1 MPTEVVAI
9 ANQKGGVGKT
19 TTAINLAACLVERR
33 RSVLLVDLDPQA
45 NATSGLGCSPARG
58 GSIYRALF
66 GERPFAE
73 CIRPTDYRNFDIV
86 PSELDLAG
94 AEVELLRLPEP
105 ALALRRAMAPY
116 LAATPHEFVL
126 IDCPPSLGILTVN
139 ALCAADRVLVPL
151 QCEYFALE
159 GLSVITRVIEDLR
172 RGANPRLELDGIVM
186 TMYSSRTRLGQQV
199 VQEVVN
205 HFPGR
210 VYESLIP
217 RTVRLGE
224 APSFA
229 KPIIVY
235 DSGGIGAAAYRLLA
249 KEFLARRAAAA
260 SGSASA
266 APMNQPESPA
276 PSPPPVTE
284 PAAEVTVSPPA
295 KELADGHG

>member
-1 MPTEVVAI
+1 MPTDVIAI

-45 NATSGLGCSPARG
+45 NATSGLGVQVAAG
-58 GSIYRALF
+58 ASIYRALF
-66 GERPFAE
+66 GERPFEE
-73 CIRPTDYRNFDIV
+73 CIRPTAYKNFDLV

-94 AEVELLRLPEP
+94 AEVELLRLPDP
-105 ALALRRAMAPY
+105 TLALRRAMAPY
-116 LAATPHEFVL
+116 LASPRHDFVF

-139 ALCAADRVLVPL
+139 ALCAAHRVLVPL

-186 TMYSSRTRLGQQV
+186 TMYSSRTKLGQQV
-199 VQEVVN
+199 VREVVT

-235 DSGGIGAAAYRLLA
+235 DGTGVGATAYRMLA
-249 KEFLARRAAAA
+249 KEFLER
-260 SGSASA
+260 ASA
-266 APMNQPESPA
+266 PTPSSGPAGAVEEVRATPANACPEGGASA
-276 PSPPPVTE
+276 TGPSVF
-284 PAAEVTVSPPA
+284 A
-295 KELADGHG
+295 

>member
-1 MPTEVVAI
+1 MPTDVIAI

-45 NATSGLGCSPARG
+45 NATSGLGVQAAAG
-58 GSIYRALF
+58 ASIYRALF
-66 GERPFAE
+66 GERSFEE
-73 CIRPTDYRNFDIV
+73 CIRPTAYKNFDVV

-94 AEVELLRLPEP
+94 AEVELLRLPDP
-105 ALALRRAMAPY
+105 TLALRRAMAPY
-116 LAATPHEFVL
+116 LAAPRHEFVF

-139 ALCAADRVLVPL
+139 ALCAAHRVLVPL

-172 RGANPRLELDGIVM
+172 RGANPQLELDGIVM
-186 TMYSSRTRLGQQV
+186 TMYSSRTKLGQQV
-199 VQEVVN
+199 VHEVVT
-205 HFPGR
+205 HFPGL
-210 VYESLIP
+210 VYESLVP

-235 DSGGIGAAAYRLLA
+235 DGTGIGATAYRMLA
-249 KEFLARRAAAA
+249 KEFLARASARNQPPAPADAVEEAKTAPEAVPPAAAA
-260 SGSASA
+260 PPA
-266 APMNQPESPA
+266 APSVPA
-276 PSPPPVTE
+276 
-284 PAAEVTVSPPA
+284 
-295 KELADGHG
+295 

>member
-1 MPTEVVAI
+1 MPTDVIAI

-45 NATSGLGCSPARG
+45 NATSGLGVQPAAG
-58 GSIYRALF
+58 ASIYHALF
-66 GERPFAE
+66 GERSFEE
-73 CIRPTDYRNFDIV
+73 CIRPTAYKNFDVV

-105 ALALRRAMAPY
+105 TLALRRAMAPY
-116 LAATPHEFVL
+116 LAAPRHDFVF

-172 RGANPRLELDGIVM
+172 RGANPRLEVDGIVM
-186 TMYSSRTRLGQQV
+186 TMYSSRTRLGQ
-199 VQEVVN
+199 EVVHEVVT
-205 HFPGR
+205 HFPGL

-235 DSGGIGAAAYRLLA
+235 DGRGIGATAYRMLA
-249 KEFLARRAAAA
+249 KEFLAR
-260 SGSASA
+260 ASA
-266 APMNQPESPA
+266 RNQTDAPADAVNDAKPT
-276 PSPPPVTE
+276 PPPVTSE
-284 PAAEVTVSPPA
+284 TAAPPAAPSVPA
-295 KELADGHG
+295 

>member
-1 MPTEVVAI
+1 MPIDVIAI

-45 NATSGLGCSPARG
+45 NATSGLGVQPDPAS
-58 GSIYRALF
+58 SIYRVLL
-66 GERPFAE
+66 GERSFME
-73 CIRPTDYRNFDIV
+73 CIHPTSYKNFDVV

-94 AEVELLRLPEP
+94 AEVELLRLSEP
-105 ALALRRAMAPY
+105 SLALCRAMESYRAAPR
-116 LAATPHEFVL
+116 HEFVF
-126 IDCPPSLGILTVN
+126 IDCPPSLGILTMN

-159 GLSVITRVIEDLR
+159 GLSVITRVIENLR
-172 RGANPRLELDGIVM
+172 CGANPRLELDGIVM
-186 TMYSSRTRLGQQV
+186 TMFSGRTKLGQQV
-199 VQEVVN
+199 VREVVE

-235 DSGGIGAAAYRLLA
+235 DGAGIGASAYRLLA
-249 KEFLARRAAAA
+249 KEFLARGAARQRPDAFTTTA
-260 SGSASA
+260 EQSSTALNTIRESSSSELSATTHSS
-266 APMNQPESPA
+266 QD
-276 PSPPPVTE
+276 E
-284 PAAEVTVSPPA
+284 PA
-295 KELADGHG
+295 